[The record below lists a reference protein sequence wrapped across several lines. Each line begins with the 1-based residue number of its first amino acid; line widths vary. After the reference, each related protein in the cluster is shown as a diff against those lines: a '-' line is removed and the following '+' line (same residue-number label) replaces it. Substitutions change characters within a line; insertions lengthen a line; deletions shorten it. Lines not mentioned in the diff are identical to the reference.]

1 MSGLKRKEEEI
12 GLVDLDKDVNDKTS
26 DGLSSDTVR
35 KINKKAVKMALTG
48 ILAGSLVLIFLSTW
62 LLEIPLVTVGFV
74 IVIEAVIVAALNNAK
89 LWVHIAVMV
98 LEILMGF
105 LFEYALFLILAAAF
119 YFVLLIALK
128 LLEL

>member
-1 MSGLKRKEEEI
+1 MSGLRRKEEEI
-12 GLVDLDKDVNDKTS
+12 GLVDLDKDISDKTN
-26 DGLSSDTVR
+26 DGLSTETVK
-35 KINKKAVKMALTG
+35 KINRKAGRMAMAG

-62 LLEIPLVTVGFV
+62 LLQIPLVTVGFV
-74 IVIEAVIVAALNNAK
+74 IVIEAVMVAALNHAK
-89 LWVHIAVMV
+89 LWVHIAVMA
-98 LEILMGF
+98 LEIMMGF